1 MSQTKEGGQRT
12 KQTIIDK
19 YGPDYYQKIGKMGGS
34 VKSPT
39 KGFGSMSK
47 EKIREAGAK
56 GGRNSRKGAVLV
68 PVTEPPVKFSFRRF
82 FGL

>member
-1 MSQTKEGGQRT
+1 MAGTIPGGIAAANT
-12 KQTIIDK
+12 NKTK
-19 YGPDYYQKIGKMGGS
+19 YGSDYYQKIGKMGGS